1 MVGKNNE
8 LNKSR
13 HIFEHINRY
22 SIRKFKVGV
31 ASVAIA
37 GCFVLPMGTNT
48 VSATEVKTEET
59 VNKQENKKSATDNND
74 KETKHSVNTSAESL
88 HKTPDHQ
95 DPKEK
100 DHQAVTSEI
109 KDKKPEQKTK
119 QDRQIDETSH
129 SNKVPVNPNHL
140 EAKDQSTA
148 NDQVTNEKSGKVYN
162 LRFVYTLNDNVVS
175 QLYQPYELTLTE
187 RELNKKDFVK
197 YLEVPHLVGYRA
209 DIGTYVKKD
218 GKYVTATDLDEKAI
232 HYIKI
237 DAAYIKEHAKAD
249 SADKSGLHYK
259 GIVNVPYTP
268 EQKVYYVRHL
278 VQKFDNP
285 NEFEDVKL
293 PDSVY
298 KVTKTI
304 TENGK
309 QKQVVLTRNYGTVGT
324 VAYAQPI
331 FIPGYRPET
340 NLLRSALP
348 DSD

>member
-59 VNKQENKKSATDNND
+59 VNKQENKKSATDTND
-74 KETKHSVNTSAESL
+74 KETKQSVNTSTESL

-95 DPKEK
+95 DPKKKDQTSKEK

-119 QDRQIDETSH
+119 QDTQINETSH

-197 YLEVPHLVGYRA
+197 YLEVPHLVGYRTYA
-209 DIGTYVKKD
+209 GTYIKKD
-218 GKYVTATDLDEKAI
+218 GKYVTATD
-232 HYIKI
+232 
-237 DAAYIKEHAKAD
+237 
-249 SADKSGLHYK
+249 
-259 GIVNVPYTP
+259 
-268 EQKVYYVRHL
+268 
-278 VQKFDNP
+278 
-285 NEFEDVKL
+285 
-293 PDSVY
+293 
-298 KVTKTI
+298 
-304 TENGK
+304 
-309 QKQVVLTRNYGTVGT
+309 
-324 VAYAQPI
+324 
-331 FIPGYRPET
+331 
-340 NLLRSALP
+340 
-348 DSD
+348 

>member
-88 HKTPDHQ
+88 HKTPDYQ

-100 DHQAVTSEI
+100 DQQAVTSEI

-119 QDRQIDETSH
+119 QDTPVDETSH
-129 SNKVPVNPNHL
+129 SNKVPVNQTHP
-140 EAKDQSTA
+140 EAQDQPTA

-197 YLEVPHLVGYRA
+197 YLEVPHLVGYRTYA
-209 DIGTYVKKD
+209 GTYIKKD
-218 GKYVTATDLDEKAI
+218 GKYVTATDLD
-232 HYIKI
+232 
-237 DAAYIKEHAKAD
+237 
-249 SADKSGLHYK
+249 
-259 GIVNVPYTP
+259 
-268 EQKVYYVRHL
+268 
-278 VQKFDNP
+278 
-285 NEFEDVKL
+285 
-293 PDSVY
+293 
-298 KVTKTI
+298 
-304 TENGK
+304 
-309 QKQVVLTRNYGTVGT
+309 
-324 VAYAQPI
+324 
-331 FIPGYRPET
+331 
-340 NLLRSALP
+340 
-348 DSD
+348 